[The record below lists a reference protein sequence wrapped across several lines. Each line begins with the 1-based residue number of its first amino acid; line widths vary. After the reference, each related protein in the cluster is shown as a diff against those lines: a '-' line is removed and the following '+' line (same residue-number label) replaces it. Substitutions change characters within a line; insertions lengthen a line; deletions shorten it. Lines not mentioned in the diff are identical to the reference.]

1 MPKVDLASP
10 EPNGESTAD
19 GTTEDVTKK
28 KCCDL
33 YDGNLDATGSS
44 WLAVGRGMMI
54 MSNIF
59 ISQSLLWLAS
69 NAAGCVVDGE
79 LQSCTTKIYGF
90 VPSSLITNIA
100 VISGLLSA
108 FLMPILGA
116 LIDFTPYRRLIG
128 IVVAIVLTVIQG
140 AQVYTV
146 ESTWF
151 AMSILQSIA
160 VVFYQLEIV
169 VIYAYLPDIARE
181 VGQAK
186 MNRFSTNFTSVQ
198 FIAEIAFLLIIA
210 VIRIV
215 FETSTVLTG
224 QISQG
229 VNTLT
234 TIFFFGIGW
243 FMYMT
248 PRPAARELP
257 EGRSLITEG
266 FRQNWNTAKSIQ
278 KHYKRGLRWYFLA
291 VTFAE
296 ASASA
301 ITSVSV
307 VYLTDT
313 LKLNTTD
320 TIIFFAV
327 TLFGALP
334 GSQVA
339 WWVTSK
345 TNPNTSYKLSM
356 VSLFFILMVGA
367 LVLDL
372 VSKYYSFI
380 WGFFVGAGLGW
391 FYPVENLFF
400 SMCLPKGQEAEL
412 AGFFMYCTQ
421 IMGWMPPLVFTL
433 LIENNVAQKY
443 GVIAAA
449 VFFLVA
455 TGLLMFTCSWEEIV
469 EEAKSGS
476 EAAVGINNHLSGA
489 V

>member
-1 MPKVDLASP
+1 
-10 EPNGESTAD
+10 
-19 GTTEDVTKK
+19 
-28 KCCDL
+28 
-33 YDGNLDATGSS
+33 
-44 WLAVGRGMMI
+44 
-54 MSNIF
+54 
-59 ISQSLLWLAS
+59 
-69 NAAGCVVDGE
+69 
-79 LQSCTTKIYGF
+79 
-90 VPSSLITNIA
+90 
-100 VISGLLSA
+100 
-108 FLMPILGA
+108 
-116 LIDFTPYRRLIG
+116 
-128 IVVAIVLTVIQG
+128 
-140 AQVYTV
+140 
-146 ESTWF
+146 
-151 AMSILQSIA
+151 
-160 VVFYQLEIV
+160 
-169 VIYAYLPDIARE
+169 
-181 VGQAK
+181 
-186 MNRFSTNFTSVQ
+186 
-198 FIAEIAFLLIIA
+198 
-210 VIRIV
+210 
-215 FETSTVLTG
+215 
-224 QISQG
+224 
-229 VNTLT
+229 
-234 TIFFFGIGW
+234 
-243 FMYMT
+243 
-248 PRPAARELP
+248 
-257 EGRSLITEG
+257 
-266 FRQNWNTAKSIQ
+266 
-278 KHYKRGLRWYFLA
+278 
-291 VTFAE
+291 
-296 ASASA
+296 
-301 ITSVSV
+301 
-307 VYLTDT
+307 LTDT